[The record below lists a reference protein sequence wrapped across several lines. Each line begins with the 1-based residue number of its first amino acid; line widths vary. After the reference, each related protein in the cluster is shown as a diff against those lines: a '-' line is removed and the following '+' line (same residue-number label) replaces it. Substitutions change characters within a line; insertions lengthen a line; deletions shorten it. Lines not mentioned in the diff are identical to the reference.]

1 MRVEAC
7 SLSTASMDVHIGSP
21 PVRSEDVT
29 VTRVSATFTGQVA
42 LEVSEPDAMSLLPAD
57 LLMGLKSPQVVP
69 LRLFLLIFPRQ
80 AMHQPFLRWVF
91 HYSFPIF
98 R

>member
-1 MRVEAC
+1 
-7 SLSTASMDVHIGSP
+7 MDVHIGSP